1 MFVAFGKLRK
11 ITLHSYDFFFFLKG
25 VGNSLS
31 VKDKHFIGALIL
43 VILLKMNFRYL
54 DLFLIISD
62 TLAFFFFCIC
72 DLNSLL
78 KKNTT

>member
-1 MFVAFGKLRK
+1 M
-11 ITLHSYDFFFFLKG
+11 IFFFFLKG

-62 TLAFFFFCIC
+62 TLAFFFFCIF

>member
-1 MFVAFGKLRK
+1 M
-11 ITLHSYDFFFFLKG
+11 IFFFLKG

-54 DLFLIISD
+54 DLLFLIISD
-62 TLAFFFFCIC
+62 TLAFFF
-72 DLNSLL
+72 LYL
-78 KKNTT
+78 

>member
-1 MFVAFGKLRK
+1 M
-11 ITLHSYDFFFFLKG
+11 IFFFLKG

-31 VKDKHFIGALIL
+31 VNDKHFIGALIL

-62 TLAFFFFCIC
+62 TLAFF
-72 DLNSLL
+72 LYL
-78 KKNTT
+78 

>member
-1 MFVAFGKLRK
+1 M
-11 ITLHSYDFFFFLKG
+11 IFFLKG

-62 TLAFFFFCIC
+62 TLAFFFFVFVI
-72 DLNSLL
+72 
-78 KKNTT
+78 